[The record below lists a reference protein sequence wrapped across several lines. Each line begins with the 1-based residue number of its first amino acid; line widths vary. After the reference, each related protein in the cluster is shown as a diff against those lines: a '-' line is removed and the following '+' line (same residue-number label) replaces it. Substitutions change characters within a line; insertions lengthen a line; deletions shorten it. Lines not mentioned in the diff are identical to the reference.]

1 VQEAEPD
8 PSAEPGVETDKKSK
22 KKKKK
27 AEADDPFG
35 DS

>member
-1 VQEAEPD
+1 VKEAEPD
-8 PSAEPGVETDKKSK
+8 PTEEPGVETDKKSK